1 MSAKGSLKQ
10 ARDPRFQ
17 ALFAIRGVSA
27 NVFKMTLDQ
36 IVGPKGNKEFTDL
49 ITVMGCNAGVK
60 FDMSK
65 LNYDKIIIASDADVD
80 GYFIRSLLLAFFFKL
95 YPDII
100 KDGRLFIAEPPLYR
114 VDDKKDPFVINKK
127 EYIERYVQAALKDYK
142 LGYQMTEDENS
153 IEYLSKSQLTEFLGQ
168 TTNYVDDIRLLVE
181 HYKTN
186 DRLLEIILEECA
198 LMKFEFHKDIES
210 QIKSINIQH
219 LMDRIGIEFPELY
232 YDDNTKLIKGS
243 INAKLQVFEI
253 SVDFIKR
260 SKELIQILT
269 EWMPGEN
276 GYLILRNNKTGM
288 ENKLSVLGTLKM
300 LKKYQ
305 PNVLHR
311 FKGLGENDE
320 ADIRTT
326 IMDPNTRSLVRVNL
340 GDIENDMKI
349 FQMLRGGNPADVLAR
364 RSLIREFVVDRDT
377 IDT

>member
-1 MSAKGSLKQ
+1 M
-10 ARDPRFQ
+10 
-17 ALFAIRGVSA
+17 
-27 NVFKMTLDQ
+27 
-36 IVGPKGNKEFTDL
+36 
-49 ITVMGCNAGVK
+49 
-60 FDMSK
+60 
-65 LNYDKIIIASDADVD
+65 VD

-142 LGYQMTEDENS
+142 LGYQMTEDEDS

-168 TTNYVDDIRLLVE
+168 TTNYVDDIRLLVD